1 MQLWPCKGMNIAWKV
16 GGAVVSEDQKRR
28 GKEGLRIDVG
38 GEKRDLGSGEN
49 KGRNVE
55 P

>member
-1 MQLWPCKGMNIAWKV
+1 M

-49 KGRNVE
+49 KGKNVE